1 MNKVL
6 VELYV
11 PIIEEKYNIWIPT
24 NRRIHNVI
32 RLTVKA
38 LNELTEGQYN
48 PKKMPLLYDKQTAKL
63 FDINLTIRESTI
75 KNGSEIVL
83 I

>member
-1 MNKVL
+1 MNKIL

-11 PIIEEKYNIWIPT
+11 PMIEEEYNIWIPT

-32 RLTVKA
+32 RLLVKA
-38 LNELTEGQYN
+38 IHELTEGEYN
-48 PKKMPLLYDKQTAKL
+48 PKNPPLLYDKQTAKA

-83 I
+83 L